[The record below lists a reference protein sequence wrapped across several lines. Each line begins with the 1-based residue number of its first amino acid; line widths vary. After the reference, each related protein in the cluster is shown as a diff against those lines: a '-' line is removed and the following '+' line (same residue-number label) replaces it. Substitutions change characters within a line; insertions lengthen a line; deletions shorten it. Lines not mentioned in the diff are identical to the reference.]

1 MCERHLLYH
10 HGLGDGDTDADV
22 TGDADVD
29 DEGGDND
36 DGGVGGEGYKP
47 QCLDLVRVALRQ
59 DFGLRKIR
67 SH

>member
-1 MCERHLLYH
+1 MPMLMSM
-10 HGLGDGDTDADV
+10 V
-22 TGDADVD
+22 IGDADGD

-36 DGGVGGEGYKP
+36 GGGVCGEGYKP

>member
-1 MCERHLLYH
+1 MPMLIVMPMLMS
-10 HGLGDGDTDADV
+10 LV
-22 TGDADVD
+22 IGDADGD
-29 DEGGDND
+29 DEGGDNN

-47 QCLDLVRVALRQ
+47 QCLDLVRVALHQ

>member
-1 MCERHLLYH
+1 MSLLMSM
-10 HGLGDGDTDADV
+10 V
-22 TGDADVD
+22 IGDANDD
-29 DEGGDND
+29 DEGGDIND
-36 DGGVGGEGYKP
+36 DGGVCGEGYKP

>member
-1 MCERHLLYH
+1 MCERHLLCH
-10 HGLGDGDTDADV
+10 NGLGDGDTDV
-22 TGDADVD
+22 DADAD
-29 DEGGDND
+29 DEGSDND

-47 QCLDLVRVALRQ
+47 QCLDLVRVALHQ